1 MLEIFRIGD
10 GTMKKLLLSLSVVAL
25 LSVLAFGIATAEPT
39 HPNEIGLYVTQDGTG
54 PYGTTVIGTTVE
66 TYLVL
71 TRPTDVEGN
80 GQPYVSFYGFEC
92 YLSFGPDPS
101 LLLLVNTE
109 LPPGSLDIGLD
120 KNVQAGMLEFI
131 VGIDFNIPPQVVDE
145 AVVMATLTFLN
156 LDTSVIEVSIGPIP
170 DVPSIPGHMAFLGG
184 HETSGPDFFLTPMYS
199 IGGSHEAPVFVFNG
213 EAVAVENE
221 SFGSV
226 KALYR

>member
-1 MLEIFRIGD
+1 MNKF
-10 GTMKKLLLSLSVVAL
+10 L
-25 LSVLAFGIATAEPT
+25 LSVSVAAALTLVMAGIALAEPT

-54 PYGTTVIGTTVE
+54 PTGTIVIGELVD

-92 YLSFGPDPS
+92 LLSFNPIPP
-101 LLLLVNTE
+101 LLVLVNTE
-109 LPPGSLDIGLD
+109 LPPGSLDIGRE
-120 KNVQAGMLEFI
+120 KNPQTGYVEFI
-131 VGIDFNIPPQVVDE
+131 VGIDYNIPPQVVDE
-145 AVVMATLTFLN
+145 AVMAAKLTFLN
-156 LDTSVIEVSIGPIP
+156 LDTSETEVSIGPIM
-170 DVPSIPGHMAFLGG
+170 DIPSIPGHMAFLGG
-184 HETSGPDFFLTPMYS
+184 HETSGPDYFLTPMYS
-199 IGGSHEAPVFVFNG
+199 MGGSHEAPVFVFNG